1 MAIKDLFRSPK
12 KKAAE
17 DLFIPPERVDEYI
30 KAREAADRIPSKK
43 KEKQMSDAIL
53 FAKASNV
60 GGNLEGGIN
69 SAIGKLSR

>member
-30 KAREAADRIPSKK
+30 KAREAADRIP
-43 KEKQMSDAIL
+43 
-53 FAKASNV
+53 
-60 GGNLEGGIN
+60 
-69 SAIGKLSR
+69 